1 MLTHSTTQHT
11 LHCVPCGGVGQ
22 YALHCAT
29 CIESHK
35 THTAGVEC
43 NCGVT
48 DQRSVRDLTLMMRVQ
63 RASVQPSV
71 RLLPNRLEGE
81 SVVCAVKHSVRII
94 TTCDTGLR
102 GSQHVH
108 SSMYLLHGLCTHTI
122 IPTTSV
128 HTYVMDLHVYMYVS
142 NIIMY
147 LHM

>member
-11 LHCVPCGGVGQ
+11 LHCVPCGGAGQ

-35 THTAGVEC
+35 THTAGVEY

-48 DQRSVRDLTLMMRVQ
+48 DLRWVRNLTLMMRAEI
-63 RASVQPSV
+63 ASVQPSV
-71 RLLPNRLEGE
+71 RLLWYRLEGE
-81 SVVCAVKHSVRII
+81 SVVCAVKQSVRII
-94 TTCDTGLR
+94 TTRDTGLR

-128 HTYVMDLHVYMYVS
+128 HTYVMDLHVYMYVP

>member
-35 THTAGVEC
+35 THTAESHKTHTAGVEY

-48 DQRSVRDLTLMMRVQ
+48 DPSQARDLTLMMRVQ

-71 RLLPNRLEGE
+71 RLLFHRLEGE

-94 TTCDTGLR
+94 TT
-102 GSQHVH
+102 
-108 SSMYLLHGLCTHTI
+108 
-122 IPTTSV
+122 
-128 HTYVMDLHVYMYVS
+128 
-142 NIIMY
+142 
-147 LHM
+147 

>member
-35 THTAGVEC
+35 THTAGVEY

-48 DQRSVRDLTLMMRVQ
+48 DQSWVRDLTLMMRVEI
-63 RASVQPSV
+63 ASVEVSV
-71 RLLPNRLEGE
+71 IPLYCRLEGE

-94 TTCDTGLR
+94 TT
-102 GSQHVH
+102 
-108 SSMYLLHGLCTHTI
+108 
-122 IPTTSV
+122 
-128 HTYVMDLHVYMYVS
+128 
-142 NIIMY
+142 
-147 LHM
+147 